1 MRNLYIVFLLFWLF
15 TGCEKKDLWKEK
27 VEKGDYY
34 FVNRNIDMAL
44 KYWTESLQIKKDPL
58 TYEKIV
64 VSLIIK
70 NKLNEAKKY
79 ALSGLTCFNDYD
91 NLLFNLGLIE
101 FYLGEYEEAMK
112 KLDNLLVKNKYYPN
126 AHYLKGLIY
135 EKLGKFYEAKKEFIE
150 EINVNPGSRKSWE
163 KLREMKNEK

>member
-1 MRNLYIVFLLFWLF
+1 MKILFILILFVVF

-27 VEKGDYY
+27 VKKGDYY
-34 FVNRNIDMAL
+34 FANENIDMAL
-44 KYWTESLQIKKDPL
+44 KYWIESLQIKKDPKI
-58 TYEKIV
+58 YEKIV
-64 VSLIIK
+64 VSFIIK
-70 NKLNEAKKY
+70 SDLNKAKKY
-79 ALSGLTCFNDYD
+79 ALSGLTCFNDCD

>member
-1 MRNLYIVFLLFWLF
+1 MRNLYIIFLLFLLL

-79 ALSGLTCFNDYD
+79 ALSGLTYFNDCD

-101 FYLGEYEEAMK
+101 FYLGEYESAIK
-112 KLDNLLVKNKYYPN
+112 RIDNLITKNRYYPE

-135 EKLGKFYEAKKEFIE
+135 EKLGKMDEAKREFIE
-150 EINVNPGSRKSWE
+150 EINVNPGSKKSWK